1 MNKFNIIF
9 PMAGEGSRFNYIFKP
24 FIKISDQTFIELAYK
39 FFKPYQNQIIK
50 IYFIITQEQN
60 IQFNV
65 EKNLKEYFSNYE
77 LIILEKKTKGPYQTI
92 LQAIKSNNIQG
103 ASFICDCD
111 HSINIS
117 PIIDNLNNL
126 QNYDVILPIWNLKN
140 EDINSWSKVYLDAN
154 QKVIGFS
161 EKELLDISDIYYGII
176 GCIYFKNVDFFNSL
190 EYENISQGLQQVSNI
205 TTVKIN
211 QAEFFGDPVRL
222 NKTIEKRRNSSTIFC
237 DLDGTLIIHEA
248 NPDYKSTKLLPGTL
262 EQINYWKENNY
273 FIIITTARNNRE
285 KLEKLLNSLNI
296 YYDILITGLSSGPRY
311 LINDI
316 KPVCELVSQA
326 NSINLIR
333 NQGIQNINIKY
344 QNYELINI
352 LKGNSFSKTIIIK
365 KDNKICVRKYIYKND
380 KTYRHYKKLKR
391 QYNDI
396 LRFNSYLPNICPEL
410 FDEYENDY
418 LYYYDMKYLENY
430 NTINKIIGIDL
441 NILYNM
447 MYQKIYSIN
456 KINNNCNWISDYLKK
471 KINISAYEKLHPDIK
486 ELINLPEIKINGVDY
501 IGIKQILK
509 QNFNHLN
516 PKYLS
521 IIHGDLT
528 FENILYNK
536 DNNDFKLID
545 MDGSEYI
552 DAPELDFGKI
562 LQSLLSK
569 YEQWSNCYNPIIKI
583 DINNHELTT
592 LEFNNLENYN
602 HIFKNLNIWHT
613 ILNTNNDME
622 ILKQKGI
629 FFMCTHLLR
638 IIPYRY
644 KISLQQ
650 AIYAIKEVI
659 IWFNQII

>member
-39 FFKPYQNQIIK
+39 FFKSYQNQIIK

-248 NPDYKSTKLLPGTL
+248 NPL
-262 EQINYWKENNY
+262 
-273 FIIITTARNNRE
+273 
-285 KLEKLLNSLNI
+285 
-296 YYDILITGLSSGPRY
+296 
-311 LINDI
+311 
-316 KPVCELVSQA
+316 
-326 NSINLIR
+326 
-333 NQGIQNINIKY
+333 
-344 QNYELINI
+344 
-352 LKGNSFSKTIIIK
+352 
-365 KDNKICVRKYIYKND
+365 
-380 KTYRHYKKLKR
+380 
-391 QYNDI
+391 
-396 LRFNSYLPNICPEL
+396 
-410 FDEYENDY
+410 
-418 LYYYDMKYLENY
+418 
-430 NTINKIIGIDL
+430 
-441 NILYNM
+441 
-447 MYQKIYSIN
+447 
-456 KINNNCNWISDYLKK
+456 
-471 KINISAYEKLHPDIK
+471 
-486 ELINLPEIKINGVDY
+486 
-501 IGIKQILK
+501 
-509 QNFNHLN
+509 
-516 PKYLS
+516 
-521 IIHGDLT
+521 
-528 FENILYNK
+528 
-536 DNNDFKLID
+536 
-545 MDGSEYI
+545 
-552 DAPELDFGKI
+552 
-562 LQSLLSK
+562 
-569 YEQWSNCYNPIIKI
+569 
-583 DINNHELTT
+583 
-592 LEFNNLENYN
+592 
-602 HIFKNLNIWHT
+602 
-613 ILNTNNDME
+613 
-622 ILKQKGI
+622 
-629 FFMCTHLLR
+629 
-638 IIPYRY
+638 
-644 KISLQQ
+644 
-650 AIYAIKEVI
+650 
-659 IWFNQII
+659 